1 MEVSSGPLWF
11 ELSILGS
18 TLHPEQGTGLF
29 LSEYSQTGTVYSQR
43 GLLVSASSSAPTSS
57 AGWDGTWERFVDEG
71 EKEGRTWGVGRW
83 NSRW

>member
-18 TLHPEQGTGLF
+18 NLHPEQGTGLF
-29 LSEYSQTGTVYSQR
+29 LSEYSQTGMVCSQR
-43 GLLVSASSSAPTSS
+43 GLLVGTSSSAPRSS
-57 AGWDGTWERFVDEG
+57 AGRDGTWERFVDEG
-71 EKEGRTWGVGRW
+71 EKEGRKQGVGRW